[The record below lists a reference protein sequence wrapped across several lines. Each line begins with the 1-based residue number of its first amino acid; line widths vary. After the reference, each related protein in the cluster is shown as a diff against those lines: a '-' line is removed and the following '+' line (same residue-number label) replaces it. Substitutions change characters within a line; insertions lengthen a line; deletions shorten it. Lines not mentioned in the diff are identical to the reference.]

1 MDAPI
6 EQETMELLYQFK
18 ERGFVNKVK
27 ESMKQGKGMVHEAL
41 NDIRETI
48 EGDPRS
54 QVLFSVR
61 LLTSNG
67 SLIDQAGH
75 VISMH
80 ASSLILENDEEE
92 SCTLQLLASKPIQ
105 GGNHKIISWIGL
117 PRSGKTSLIHR
128 LKYSEFKE
136 VMPTSGIHIET
147 TIFQGIMYQHLDV
160 GGQFAFQPD
169 LLETILLDCSPTMI
183 SLVIGGNQR
192 DSWTHDSHF
201 KSWVSERL
209 PLLGIPVTVIVNPS
223 DVLENDEMVEARRLC
238 RECNKRSGTGNW
250 RAIKMSARTGIG
262 IPDYLLHLERIT
274 EIDSLQ
280 QG

>member
-1 MDAPI
+1 MGAPI

-18 ERGFVNKVK
+18 ERGFVKRVK

-54 QVLFSVR
+54 QLLFSVR

-80 ASSLILENDEEE
+80 ASSLILEINDEE
-92 SCTLQLLASKPIQ
+92 SYTLQLLASKPIHS
-105 GGNHKIISWIGL
+105 GNPENISWIGL

-128 LKYSEFKE
+128 LKYNEFKE
-136 VMPTSGIHIET
+136 VKPTPGIHIET
-147 TIFQGIMYQHLDV
+147 TIFQGVMYHHFDV
-160 GGQFAFQPD
+160 GGQIAFQPD

-201 KSWVSERL
+201 TSWVSERL
-209 PLLGIPVTVIVNPS
+209 PHLGIPVTVIVNPS
-223 DVLENDEMVEARRLC
+223 DVHENDEMAEARRLC
-238 RECNKRSGTGNW
+238 QECNIRNGTGTW
-250 RAIKMSARTGIG
+250 RPITMSARTGIG
-262 IPDYLLHLERIT
+262 IPDYLLHLEQINET
-274 EIDSLQ
+274 ASLQ